1 MLYFILT
8 LTELLGIDDYEQNF
22 HIRSWVVQLT
32 CSVQQCFGLFSFSK
46 RYVFP
51 RNIVSSSWQFIQTI
65 SLLFAET
72 ILVEL
77 LWKIVSKFLEL
88 CPFYL
93 LIPRALRRNGH
104 IPTKSWCE
112 YFASIQHPFKDGFVV
127 VILITHCRVEFAPAS
142 KQNKPLSPICIRLHY
157 VHEGIFSAVH
167 YFFLTCRLH

>member
-1 MLYFILT
+1 MPYFILT

-32 CSVQQCFGLFSFSK
+32 CSMQQCFGLFSFSK

-51 RNIVSSSWQFIQTI
+51 RNIVSSSWQFIHKI

-77 LWKIVSKFLEL
+77 LWKLFPNFLSFVHFICSSLVLYVEMATSL
-88 CPFYL
+88 PSPGVNISLRFNTPF
-93 LIPRALRRNGH
+93 
-104 IPTKSWCE
+104 
-112 YFASIQHPFKDGFVV
+112 QDGFVV

>member
-1 MLYFILT
+1 MKVLINLVSTLLFSASSAKFSHLQALFSHDLCRQQDLEVSITLHYLRPEIFSSHFMLYFILT

-32 CSVQQCFGLFSFSK
+32 CSMQQCFGLFSFSK

-51 RNIVSSSWQFIQTI
+51 RNIVSSSWQFIHTI

-72 ILVEL
+72 ILVGI

-112 YFASIQHPFKDGFVV
+112 YFASIQHS
-127 VILITHCRVEFAPAS
+127 L
-142 KQNKPLSPICIRLHY
+142 
-157 VHEGIFSAVH
+157 
-167 YFFLTCRLH
+167 